1 MYSIPRATQQ
11 SRPASSERLRG
22 DERPRDVHG
31 SLSVEAGPKPI
42 RVLLIKDMDLLRD
55 ALVALLSVQE
65 DIEVVADLRCG
76 DNAVEV
82 ASRLCPDVAVVDI
95 DELGGCGVAM
105 VSELRAGVPKCG
117 VIALTVAKP
126 AGLLQR
132 LLEAEVSGVVDKN
145 APAGRL
151 LQAVRDVSNGAQVV
165 DANLAVAAL
174 SVGANPFTPRELQ
187 VLRLA
192 ADGASG
198 PEIANEL
205 SLSDGTVRNYLS
217 KVMSKTRARNRVD
230 AIRIVRDAG
239 WL

>member
-11 SRPASSERLRG
+11 SRPASSERPRG
-22 DERPRDVHG
+22 DDRPEDANG
-31 SLSVEAGPKPI
+31 GLSVEVRPRPI
-42 RVLLIKDMDLLRD
+42 RVLLIKNMDLLRD
-55 ALVALLSVQE
+55 ALVTLLSVQE
-65 DIEVVADLRCG
+65 DMQVVADLKCG
-76 DNAVEV
+76 DDVIPV
-82 ASRLCPDVAVVDI
+82 ASRLRPDVAVVDI
-95 DELGGCGVAM
+95 DPAGGCGVAKA
-105 VSELRAGVPKCG
+105 SELRAAVPQCG
-117 VIALTVAKP
+117 VVALTVAKP

-132 LLEAEVSGVVDKN
+132 LLEADVSGVVDKN
-145 APAGRL
+145 ASAGRL
-151 LQAVRDVSNGAQVV
+151 LQAIRDVSNGVQVV

>member
-1 MYSIPRATQQ
+1 
-11 SRPASSERLRG
+11 
-22 DERPRDVHG
+22 V
-31 SLSVEAGPKPI
+31 SVEAGPKPI
-42 RVLLIKDMDLLRD
+42 RVLLVKDMDLLRD
-55 ALVALLSVQE
+55 ALVTLLSVQD
-65 DIEVVADLRCG
+65 DIEVVADLRSG
-76 DNAVEV
+76 DNVVQV
-82 ASRLCPDVAVVDI
+82 ASRLCPHLAVVDI
-95 DELGGCGVAM
+95 DEVGGCGMAK
-105 VSELRAGVPKCG
+105 VSELRASVPQCG

-145 APAGRL
+145 APSGLL
-151 LQAVRDVSNGAQVV
+151 LQAIRDVAGGAQVV

-174 SVGANPFTPRELQ
+174 AVGANPFTPRELQ

-198 PEIANEL
+198 PEIASEL